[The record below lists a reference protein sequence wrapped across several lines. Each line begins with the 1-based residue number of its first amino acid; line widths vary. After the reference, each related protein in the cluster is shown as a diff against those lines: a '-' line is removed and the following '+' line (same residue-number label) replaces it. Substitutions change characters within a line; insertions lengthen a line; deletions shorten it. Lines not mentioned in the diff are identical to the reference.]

1 MVYKKNILNLFFEIQ
16 KKKKNSHNFSVMGRF
31 RDRGLGTGYTVF
43 ASLNKL
49 GTIHETE
56 KRNMYI
62 TYYQK
67 PETYSVLLILSPFG
81 L

>member
-1 MVYKKNILNLFFEIQ
+1 
-16 KKKKNSHNFSVMGRF
+16 MGRF